1 MPLSEHEQ
9 RMLDE
14 MERNLYGRD
23 SDVHAAPVGGIPRPN
38 YRAIV
43 VGIILGFS
51 GLGLV
56 LGGVI
61 SHLIILG
68 VVGFAVV
75 VAGVLVGTRPG
86 KPQEYPGAT
95 RQTKRPSRP
104 SFSER
109 MADKWDQ
116 REQ

>member
-1 MPLSEHEQ
+1 
-9 RMLDE
+9 MLDE

-23 SDVHAAPVGGIPRPN
+23 SDVHAAPAGGIPRPN

-43 VGIILGFS
+43 IGVVLS
-51 GLGLV
+51 LAGLGLI
-56 LGGVI
+56 LGGVMT
-61 SHLIILG
+61 HLVLLG
-68 VVGFAVV
+68 VAGFAVV
-75 VAGVLVGTRPG
+75 VAGVLLGTRPG
-86 KPQEYPGAT
+86 KPEEYPTTT
-95 RQTKRPSRP
+95 RQSKRPSRPSRP

>member
-23 SDVHAAPVGGIPRPN
+23 SDVHAAPAGGMPRPN
-38 YRAIV
+38 YRAIL
-43 VGIILGFS
+43 VGVILSLS
-51 GLGLV
+51 GLGLI
-56 LGGVI
+56 LGGVM
-61 SHLIILG
+61 SHVIVLG
-68 VVGFAVV
+68 VAGFAVV

-86 KPQEYPGAT
+86 KPEEYPNAT
-95 RQTKRPSRP
+95 RQTKRPARP
-104 SFSER
+104 SFAQR
-109 MADKWDQ
+109 MAEKWDQ

>member
-23 SDVHAAPVGGIPRPN
+23 SDVHAAPAGGIPRPN
-38 YRAIV
+38 YRAMVIGV
-43 VGIILGFS
+43 VVALAGMALI
-51 GLGLV
+51 
-56 LGGVI
+56 LGGVM
-61 SHLIILG
+61 SHLVVLG
-68 VVGFAVV
+68 VAGFAVV
-75 VAGVLVGTRPG
+75 VAGVLIGTRPG
-86 KPQEYPGAT
+86 KPEEYPSAA
-95 RQTKRPSRP
+95 RQAKRPPRP

>member
-23 SDVHAAPVGGIPRPN
+23 SDVHAAPAGGIPRPN
-38 YRAIV
+38 YRAIAVGV
-43 VGIILGFS
+43 VLGLI
-51 GLGLV
+51 GLGLI
-56 LGGVI
+56 LGGVM
-61 SHLIILG
+61 SHLIVLG
-68 VVGFAVV
+68 IAGFAVLM
-75 VAGVLVGTRPG
+75 AGVLLGTRPG
-86 KPQEYPGAT
+86 KPEEFPSAT
-95 RQTKRPSRP
+95 RQGKRPSRP

>member
-23 SDVHAAPVGGIPRPN
+23 SDVHAAPAGGMSRPN
-38 YRAIV
+38 YRAIL
-43 VGIILGFS
+43 VGVILGLS
-51 GLGLV
+51 GLGLI
-56 LGGVI
+56 LGGVM
-61 SHLIILG
+61 SHVIVLG
-68 VVGFAVV
+68 VAGFAVV

-86 KPQEYPGAT
+86 KPEEYPNAT
-95 RQTKRPSRP
+95 RQTKRPARP
-104 SFSER
+104 SFAQR
-109 MADKWDQ
+109 MAEKWDQ

>member
-23 SDVHAAPVGGIPRPN
+23 SDVHAAPAGGMPRPN
-38 YRAIV
+38 YRAIASGVVLSV
-43 VGIILGFS
+43 VGIAMI
-51 GLGLV
+51 
-56 LGGVI
+56 LGGVM
-61 SHLIILG
+61 SHLIALG

-86 KPQEYPGAT
+86 KPEEFPHAT
-95 RQTKRPSRP
+95 RQTRRPARP

>member
-23 SDVHAAPVGGIPRPN
+23 SDVHSAPAGGIPRPN
-38 YRAIV
+38 YRAIAIGV
-43 VGIILGFS
+43 VLALA
-51 GLGLV
+51 GLGLI
-56 LGGVI
+56 LGGVMT
-61 SHLIILG
+61 HLVLLG
-68 VVGFAVV
+68 VAGFAVV
-75 VAGVLVGTRPG
+75 VAGVLLGTRPG
-86 KPQEYPGAT
+86 KPEEYPTAT
-95 RQTKRPSRP
+95 RQGKRPSRP